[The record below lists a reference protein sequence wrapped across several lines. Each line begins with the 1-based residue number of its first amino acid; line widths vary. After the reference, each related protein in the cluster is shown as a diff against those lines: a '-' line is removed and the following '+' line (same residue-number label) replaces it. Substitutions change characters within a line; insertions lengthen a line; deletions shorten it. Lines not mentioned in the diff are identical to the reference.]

1 MEFVLDNKLSFV
13 YTDLLDWQLSLAE
26 NRRGWRSLLSI
37 VSLSLGDLTRDAWVV
52 RDVTGL
58 RLVESVACCSHELS
72 LVGRAAV
79 ANHDLRGVLVGHHEC
94 GAVHSVSVGMW
105 VVSLQGLLLHA
116 GVQGWPRLEN
126 I

>member
-37 VSLSLGDLTRDAWVV
+37 ISLSLGDLTRDAWVV

-58 RLVESVACCSHELS
+58 RFVESVACCSHELS
-72 LVGRAAV
+72 LVRRAEKGKIS
-79 ANHDLRGVLVGHHEC
+79 LVLIESFIEAMKKQEKAGC
-94 GAVHSVSVGMW
+94 GS
-105 VVSLQGLLLHA
+105 GLLTCGRQSRSERSSCRA
-116 GVQGWPRLEN
+116 S
-126 I
+126 